1 MKAQTK
7 GILLAAGGASLWG
20 GSGAAAQYLFSTS
33 NITTS
38 WLVAIRLLTAGIL
51 LTIWSIYKKPQQIHN
66 IITNRFNIVILLMFS
81 ILGMMNSQLTYF
93 LAVKYS
99 NAPTATV
106 IQYLQPVIII
116 IWLALA
122 QHKWPRRIDNIS
134 ITIALIGTFFLVTGG
149 HINTLTLTPLA
160 LFWGIWCAF
169 AAAFYTMLP
178 RQLLQKF
185 DALTVCGLAM
195 LVSGIILIPILL
207 TGPFPALTGWQW
219 LLVIYIVIGGTMFSY
234 TMFLQSIRYISP
246 AATGILSAF
255 EPLIA
260 TLLAVTLLGT
270 RLTIV
275 AVIGSLLILLT
286 TFLQAIPVDR
296 MVKFLSKTKNKA

>member
-51 LTIWSIYKKPQQIHN
+51 LTIWSIYKKPQQIHD

-122 QHKWPRRIDNIS
+122 QHK
-134 ITIALIGTFFLVTGG
+134 
-149 HINTLTLTPLA
+149 
-160 LFWGIWCAF
+160 
-169 AAAFYTMLP
+169 
-178 RQLLQKF
+178 
-185 DALTVCGLAM
+185 
-195 LVSGIILIPILL
+195 
-207 TGPFPALTGWQW
+207 
-219 LLVIYIVIGGTMFSY
+219 
-234 TMFLQSIRYISP
+234 
-246 AATGILSAF
+246 
-255 EPLIA
+255 
-260 TLLAVTLLGT
+260 
-270 RLTIV
+270 
-275 AVIGSLLILLT
+275 
-286 TFLQAIPVDR
+286 
-296 MVKFLSKTKNKA
+296 